1 MKQKQHVNK
10 NKNLYNKQNG
20 CKVLCKNHARC
31 KKDTLKNEPDKAHWG
46 GGVNVWSPPV
56 MKFMFMIMFEEG
68 WVKHQNPLIGG
79 RSEGAL
85 FSKCH
90 DLTQL
95 PLHSRPLKLEIL
107 WPLEIS
113 FFWKNCQK

>member
-1 MKQKQHVNK
+1 
-10 NKNLYNKQNG
+10 
-20 CKVLCKNHARC
+20 
-31 KKDTLKNEPDKAHWG
+31 
-46 GGVNVWSPPV
+46 

-113 FFWKNCQK
+113 VFWKNYQK